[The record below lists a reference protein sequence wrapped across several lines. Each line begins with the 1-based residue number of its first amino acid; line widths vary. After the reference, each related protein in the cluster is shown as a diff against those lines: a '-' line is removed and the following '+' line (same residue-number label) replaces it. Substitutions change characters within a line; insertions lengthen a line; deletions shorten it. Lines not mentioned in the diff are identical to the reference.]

1 MNKKTSHS
9 GTEAQRHRE
18 QTSRPSP
25 YRRAAVP
32 PCEDICEKGLRLQ
45 VYLAHAGIASR
56 RAAEG
61 IIAEGRVSVN
71 GVVIRGQG
79 SRVFPGDTVLLDG
92 KQVQTENRQ
101 IYLALNKPPGY
112 ICSSSDPQGRP
123 LAIGLLP
130 DEIKER
136 LYNVGRL
143 DFMSCGLIFFT
154 NDGGFAAR
162 LGHPSSG
169 LEKEYVVEATGHIP
183 DELIEAFENGIT
195 IEDVYYRAQGVERL
209 DSRTVKVVLI
219 EGKNR
224 EIRRVFSHFHLHPF
238 RLRRVRIGPVKL
250 GDLEEGESRPLRKF
264 EIEALLGSREW
275 GVGSRDRGSQSERIG
290 NPLRSR
296 TNHPTPDSPLPTPK
310 RSMTW

>member
-1 MNKKTSHS
+1 M
-9 GTEAQRHRE
+9 
-18 QTSRPSP
+18 
-25 YRRAAVP
+25 
-32 PCEDICEKGLRLQ
+32 Q

-71 GVVIRGQG
+71 GVVVSEQG
-79 SRVFPGDTVLLDG
+79 SRVSSGDVVLLDG
-92 KQVQTENRQ
+92 KPVRTESRLV
-101 IYLALNKPPGY
+101 YFALNKPPGY

-123 LAIGLLP
+123 LAIDLLP

-162 LGHPSSG
+162 LGHPRSG
-169 LEKEYVVEATGHIP
+169 IEKEYMVEATGHIP
-183 DELIEAFENGIT
+183 DELIEAFEKGIS
-195 IEDVYYRAQGVERL
+195 IEGERYKALAVERL
-209 DSRTVKVVLI
+209 DSRSVRVVLV

-238 RLRRVRIGPVKL
+238 RLRRTRIGPVKL
-250 GDLEEGESRPLRKF
+250 DDLEEGFSRPLKNF
-264 EIEALLGSREW
+264 EIESL
-275 GVGSRDRGSQSERIG
+275 IG
-290 NPLRSR
+290 NREQGIGNRKKRAETRDYRSDNEAAR
-296 TNHPTPDSPLPTPK
+296 APHSGYGTNTPVPGPRSPFPK
-310 RSMTW
+310 PQRGLTW